1 MVSKSK
7 LIKNRIMKIA
17 FDIDFYGLAYTNPKN
32 KTGIYRVIENTL
44 LGLLDKQVDIRLY
57 AKTHLL
63 DAIAYL
69 NEHPSLSNQKP
80 PIQTN
85 ANDSFWFSLDNH
97 TRQLKKEFLKDT
109 DSLSIIQQ
117 ALFKGISFSRRFI
130 PKVEENRKKT
140 LETILQQAEIYH
152 SPFLGIS
159 SEVRS
164 QKKLKCFLTVYDLIP
179 ILLPQYAQSTGSSWT
194 DIAIQSLMPDDFVF
208 AISQATKNDLCNY
221 KKDISPDRVYVT
233 HLAASPQL
241 FYRCQDE
248 QQIAS
253 IKRKYLIPEQAT
265 FFLGVGN
272 LAPHKNI
279 AHAIHCF
286 ARLIAQETN
295 VHNHYLV
302 IVGSKMWQYESI
314 FSEAEA
320 NPILKSRIIFTGRV
334 ADEDLSA
341 LYSGSIGFVFMSFYE
356 GFGLPPLEAMQC
368 GVPVITSN
376 TSSLPEVVGGA
387 GIMLDPKDEDGLCQ
401 AMLDVYNSASLRAEM
416 SEKSLAQAAK
426 FSWDKTVQQTIQG
439 YQLALNC

>member
-1 MVSKSK
+1 
-7 LIKNRIMKIA
+7 MKIA

-44 LGLLDKQVDIRLY
+44 LGLLDKQVDLRLY
-57 AKTHLL
+57 AQTHLL

-80 PIQTN
+80 PIQIN
-85 ANDSFWFSLDNH
+85 VNDPFWFSLDNH
-97 TRQLKKEFLKDT
+97 TRQLKKEFSRDT

-179 ILLPQYAQSTGSSWT
+179 ILLPQYVQSTGFSWT
-194 DIAIQSLMPDDFVF
+194 DIAIRSLIPDDFVF

-221 KKDISPDRVYVT
+221 KRDLVPDHVYVT

-248 QQIAS
+248 QQIAA
-253 IKRKYLIPEQAT
+253 IKKKYSIPEQST

-279 AHAIHCF
+279 AHTIHCF
-286 ARLIAQETN
+286 AKLIAQEAIN
-295 VHNHYLV
+295 DHYLV
-302 IVGSKMWQYESI
+302 IVGSKMWQYESM
-314 FSEAEA
+314 FSEVEA
-320 NPILKSRIIFTGRV
+320 NPMLKNRIIFTGRV
-334 ADEDLSA
+334 DDEDLSA
-341 LYSGSIGFVFMSFYE
+341 LYSEALAFIFMSLYE

-376 TSSLPEVVGGA
+376 TSSLPEVVGDA
-387 GIMLDPKDEDGLCQ
+387 GIMLDPKDEGGLCQ
-401 AMLDVYNSASLRAEM
+401 AMLNLYNNPVLRAEM
-416 SEKSLAQAAK
+416 SRKSLQQAAK

-439 YQLALNC
+439 YKTALQR

>member
-80 PIQTN
+80 PIQIN
-85 ANDSFWFSLDNH
+85 VNDPFWFSLDNH
-97 TRQLKKEFLKDT
+97 TRQLKKEFSRDT

-179 ILLPQYAQSTGSSWT
+179 ILLPQYVQSTGFSWT
-194 DIAIQSLMPDDFVF
+194 DIAIRSLIPDDFVF

-221 KKDISPDRVYVT
+221 KRDLVPDHVYVT

-248 QQIAS
+248 QQIAA
-253 IKRKYLIPEQAT
+253 IKKKYSIPEQST

-279 AHAIHCF
+279 AHTIHCF
-286 ARLIAQETN
+286 AKLIAQEAIN
-295 VHNHYLV
+295 DHYLV

-314 FSEAEA
+314 FSEVEA
-320 NPILKSRIIFTGRV
+320 NPMLKNRIIFTGRV
-334 ADEDLSA
+334 DDEDLSA
-341 LYSGSIGFVFMSFYE
+341 LYSEALAFIFMSLYE

-376 TSSLPEVVGGA
+376 TSSLPEVVGDA

-401 AMLDVYNSASLRAEM
+401 AMLNLYNNPVLRAEM
-416 SEKSLAQAAK
+416 SRKSLQQAAK

-439 YQLALNC
+439 YKTALQR